1 MKEKSLLYN
10 LFMKYLGEDGEEEEA
25 KQETPLSDHG
35 GDDKQEHMQDG
46 GEAIP
51 QETDGELSEQPDIP
65 RKTEPEPLIET
76 VEDWNEAELQKQR
89 ELDARSR
96 GAEEPDSDEMPAEP
110 EEEIV
115 PSRDSSLELAITDDK
130 MKATMMVWEP
140 EGDGADITEEALYK
154 ALQEKHITY
163 GIDEE
168 KIRDIAENKRY
179 RQLFVIASGKP
190 AKDGTSGKIKDFF
203 PRQVQLKYATKQNG
217 GIDFKNMNLIHN
229 VKEGDVVCQITRPTD
244 PEDGMSIYGQ
254 PVRGRQGAMPAIPQG
269 KNITYN
275 EDGTQLVAACEGNL
289 TFRSG
294 RFHVEKVFEV
304 AGNVDN
310 SIGNINFSGSV
321 FIQGDVFEGYEV
333 RAKGNITVMG
343 MVEGAALIAGGD
355 IQLQKGMRG
364 MHCGVLEAGGDITAK
379 FLEDC
384 TIHAGSN
391 IQAEYIINSQV
402 ACENNLTLV
411 GRRGAFIGGSCSV
424 YNEMNVKAVGAASHI
439 TTSVTL
445 GATPQ
450 LIAEAEKAAREIREV
465 SEQMEE
471 NRKNTA
477 WLTEKQNR
485 GSLTPVQQQRL
496 SALNLEASVNKLK
509 QRQLQSKAAQLAKQ
523 IREVGRTRLQADEVY
538 PGTIICIGDSRLV
551 VMDKEDSVSYYYL
564 DGEIRKG
571 MR

>member
-35 GDDKQEHMQDG
+35 GYDKQKHMHDG

-51 QETDGELSEQPDIP
+51 QETDEELSEQPDIP

-115 PSRDSSLELAITDDK
+115 PSRDASLELAITDDK

-244 PEDGMSIYGQ
+244 PEDGMNIYGQ

-355 IQLQKGMRG
+355 IQLLLKLPLE
-364 MHCGVLEAGGDITAK
+364 GVLGCLAQGYPAAG
-379 FLEDC
+379 
-384 TIHAGSN
+384 
-391 IQAEYIINSQV
+391 QV
-402 ACENNLTLV
+402 VV
-411 GRRGAFIGGSCSV
+411 GGAFI
-424 YNEMNVKAVGAASHI
+424 SH
-439 TTSVTL
+439 
-445 GATPQ
+445 
-450 LIAEAEKAAREIREV
+450 
-465 SEQMEE
+465 SEH
-471 NRKNTA
+471 
-477 WLTEKQNR
+477 
-485 GSLTPVQQQRL
+485 
-496 SALNLEASVNKLK
+496 
-509 QRQLQSKAAQLAKQ
+509 
-523 IREVGRTRLQADEVY
+523 
-538 PGTIICIGDSRLV
+538 LV
-551 VMDKEDSVSYYYL
+551 LV
-564 DGEIRKG
+564 
-571 MR
+571 

>member
-35 GDDKQEHMQDG
+35 GYDKQKHMHDG

-51 QETDGELSEQPDIP
+51 QETDEELSEQPDIP

-115 PSRDSSLELAITDDK
+115 PSRDASLELAITDDK

-244 PEDGMSIYGQ
+244 PEDGMNIYGQ

-289 TFRSG
+289 TLRSG

-304 AGNVDN
+304 A
-310 SIGNINFSGSV
+310 
-321 FIQGDVFEGYEV
+321 
-333 RAKGNITVMG
+333 
-343 MVEGAALIAGGD
+343 
-355 IQLQKGMRG
+355 
-364 MHCGVLEAGGDITAK
+364 
-379 FLEDC
+379 
-384 TIHAGSN
+384 
-391 IQAEYIINSQV
+391 
-402 ACENNLTLV
+402 
-411 GRRGAFIGGSCSV
+411 
-424 YNEMNVKAVGAASHI
+424 
-439 TTSVTL
+439 
-445 GATPQ
+445 
-450 LIAEAEKAAREIREV
+450 
-465 SEQMEE
+465 
-471 NRKNTA
+471 
-477 WLTEKQNR
+477 
-485 GSLTPVQQQRL
+485 
-496 SALNLEASVNKLK
+496 
-509 QRQLQSKAAQLAKQ
+509 
-523 IREVGRTRLQADEVY
+523 
-538 PGTIICIGDSRLV
+538 
-551 VMDKEDSVSYYYL
+551 
-564 DGEIRKG
+564 
-571 MR
+571 

>member
-1 MKEKSLLYN
+1 
-10 LFMKYLGEDGEEEEA
+10 
-25 KQETPLSDHG
+25 
-35 GDDKQEHMQDG
+35 
-46 GEAIP
+46 
-51 QETDGELSEQPDIP
+51 
-65 RKTEPEPLIET
+65 
-76 VEDWNEAELQKQR
+76 
-89 ELDARSR
+89 
-96 GAEEPDSDEMPAEP
+96 
-110 EEEIV
+110 
-115 PSRDSSLELAITDDK
+115 
-130 MKATMMVWEP
+130 
-140 EGDGADITEEALYK
+140 
-154 ALQEKHITY
+154 
-163 GIDEE
+163 
-168 KIRDIAENKRY
+168 
-179 RQLFVIASGKP
+179 
-190 AKDGTSGKIKDFF
+190 
-203 PRQVQLKYATKQNG
+203 
-217 GIDFKNMNLIHN
+217 MNLIHN

-244 PEDGMSIYGQ
+244 PEDGMNIYGQ

-411 GRRGAFIGGSCSV
+411 GRRGAFIGG
-424 YNEMNVKAVGAASHI
+424 
-439 TTSVTL
+439 
-445 GATPQ
+445 
-450 LIAEAEKAAREIREV
+450 
-465 SEQMEE
+465 
-471 NRKNTA
+471 
-477 WLTEKQNR
+477 
-485 GSLTPVQQQRL
+485 
-496 SALNLEASVNKLK
+496 KLFRI
-509 QRQLQSKAAQLAKQ
+509 Q
-523 IREVGRTRLQADEVY
+523 
-538 PGTIICIGDSRLV
+538 
-551 VMDKEDSVSYYYL
+551 
-564 DGEIRKG
+564 
-571 MR
+571 